1 MNWTKVITGCA
12 LGLFGSFVAG
22 QERQAWAY
30 PAPPGIKAAAAV
42 LLDGDSGQVL
52 FERNAHV
59 RRAPA
64 STTKIMTS
72 LLAVESGRLDD
83 YVTISR
89 RAASVGESTI
99 YLKEGERLTLRQLTY
114 GVLLSSG
121 NDASTAVAE
130 FLGGGSE
137 TRFVEMMNAR
147 AQALGLKNTH
157 FNNPH
162 GLPAEH
168 HYSSAYDLSLLLK
181 EATRNATWN
190 QIAETKWK
198 RIPGFGKADGRT
210 LRNHN
215 KTLWNY
221 PHATGGKTGF
231 TNAAGRCFVGSA
243 KRGDRRVIQTV
254 LASADLWSETH
265 ALLSYG
271 LDHFENVAL
280 AKEGEIVGTV
290 PIHAGESRVVEVIA
304 PRDVSVC
311 VPKGEVD
318 RIALQQVWQLPD
330 ALVAP
335 VNVRQPVGKLIVRQG
350 DRVLQSVPLV
360 AASAV
365 AVAATPWETLSAWF
379 FPGMLTASLL
389 SLWRFK
395 GLRRRRFAKAP
406 LGKPAPTGTRGRSA
420 PSRRPV

>member
-1 MNWTKVITGCA
+1 LNWTRVITTCA
-12 LGLFGSFVAG
+12 LGLFGSFAALPT
-22 QERQAWAY
+22 RAADAY
-30 PAPPGIKAAAAV
+30 PAPPTIKAAAAV
-42 LLDGDSGQVL
+42 VLDGDSGQIL
-52 FERNAHV
+52 FERNAHA

-64 STTKIMTS
+64 STTKVMTS
-72 LLAVESGRLDD
+72 LLAVESGLLDE
-83 YVTISR
+83 YVTVSK
-89 RAASVGESTI
+89 RAASIGESTI

-137 TRFVEMMNAR
+137 ARFIEMMNAR
-147 AQALGLKNTH
+147 AESLGMKDTH

-162 GLPAEH
+162 GLPGDN

-181 EATRNATWN
+181 EATRHDTWN

-198 RIPGFGKADGRT
+198 KIPGFGKPEGRT

-221 PHATGGKTGF
+221 PHATGGKTGY

-243 KRGDRRVIQTV
+243 KRGKRRVIQTV
-254 LASADLWSETH
+254 MASSDLWNETH

-271 LDHFENVAL
+271 LDNFENVAL
-280 AKEGEIVGTV
+280 AREGEIVGTV
-290 PIHAGESRVVEVIA
+290 PIHAGSSRVVEVIA
-304 PRDVSVC
+304 PRDVTVS
-311 VPKGEVD
+311 VPKGQTE

-335 VNVRQPVGKLIVRQG
+335 VNVRQPVGQLIVRQG
-350 DRVLQSVPLV
+350 DRVLQNVPLV
-360 AASAV
+360 AAASVTV
-365 AVAATPWETLSAWF
+365 AVTPWETLTSWF

-395 GLRRRRFAKAP
+395 GLRRRRFAV
-406 LGKPAPTGTRGRSA
+406 SA
-420 PSRRPV
+420 LPKQSAGVIKNKRATVRKTV

>member
-1 MNWTKVITGCA
+1 MTWTRVITGCA
-12 LGLFGSFVAG
+12 LGLIGAFLA
-22 QERQAWAY
+22 APTHAAHAY

-42 LLDGDSGQVL
+42 VLDGDSGQIL
-52 FERNAHV
+52 FERNARA

-64 STTKIMTS
+64 STTKIMTG
-72 LLAVESGRLDD
+72 LLAVESGRLDE
-83 YVTISR
+83 YVTISK
-89 RAASVGESTI
+89 RAASIGESTI

-137 TRFVEMMNAR
+137 SRFIEMMNAR
-147 AQALGLKNTH
+147 AQSLGMKDTH

-162 GLPAEH
+162 GLPGEN
-168 HYSSAYDLSLLLK
+168 HYSSAYDLSLLLR
-181 EATRNATWN
+181 EATRNPVWN
-190 QIAETKWK
+190 EIAETKWK
-198 RIPGFGKADGRT
+198 KIPGFGKAEGRT

-243 KRGDRRVIQTV
+243 KRGDHRVIQTV
-254 LASADLWSETH
+254 LASADLWKETH

-271 LDHFENVAL
+271 LDHFENVAV

-290 PIHAGESRVVEVIA
+290 PIHGGSSRVVEVIA
-304 PRDVSVC
+304 PRDVMVSV
-311 VPKGEVD
+311 PRGQAE

-335 VNVRQPVGKLIVRQG
+335 VSVRQPVGQLIVRQG
-350 DRVLQSVPLV
+350 ERVLQNVPLV

-365 AVAATPWETLSAWF
+365 AVAATPWDTLTSWF

-395 GLRRRRFAKAP
+395 GLRRRRFANVPVLKNP
-406 LGKPAPTGTRGRSA
+406 SA
-420 PSRRPV
+420 ASKSVSTIPRRR

>member
-1 MNWTKVITGCA
+1 MNWTKVIAGCA
-12 LGLFGSFVAG
+12 LGLLGSFVAG
-22 QERQAWAY
+22 LDRAALAY

-42 LLDGDSGQVL
+42 VLDGDSGQVL

-72 LLAVESGRLDD
+72 LLAVESGRLDE
-83 YVTISR
+83 YVTISK
-89 RAASVGESTI
+89 RAASIGESTI
-99 YLKEGERLTLRQLTY
+99 YLKEGERLTLRHLTY

-137 TRFVEMMNAR
+137 ARFIEMMNAR
-147 AQALGLKNTH
+147 AESLGMKDTH
-157 FNNPH
+157 FSNPH
-162 GLPAEH
+162 GLPGDN
-168 HYSSAYDLSLLLK
+168 HYSSAYDLSVLLR
-181 EATRNATWN
+181 EATRNSAWN

-221 PHATGGKTGF
+221 PYATGGKTGF

-271 LDHFENVAL
+271 LNQFENVAL

-290 PIHAGESRVVEVIA
+290 PIHAGNSRVVEVIA
-304 PRDVSVC
+304 PHDVSVS
-311 VPKGEVD
+311 VPKGQAD

-350 DRVLQSVPLV
+350 DRVLQNVPLV
-360 AASAV
+360 AAASVAV
-365 AVAATPWETLSAWF
+365 AVTPWETLSAWF

-406 LGKPAPTGTRGRSA
+406 VSKTMPINPKA
-420 PSRRPV
+420 RPGLPRKNP